1 MNRPRSQAR
10 GLATLRR
17 LGPWLVGAA
26 ILVAIALRV
35 PLSAFRDALSHG
47 SHVALALANAA
58 IAVLLLANDSL
69 ATWVALIAMR
79 MRRPFAKVLAA
90 RGATYLLLLINYAVG
105 QGGFGYYLYRS
116 GAPALRATGA
126 TLFIMGTNLATL
138 LLVTT
143 LAWAVR
149 GIEATS
155 AAMWWTLVT
164 GCAAFG
170 GYLVVIATAPAF
182 LARREVLAPLFDAG
196 LRGHAVAIAGRLPHV
211 TVIVLG
217 YWVAM
222 RVWGIDVPF
231 AVGVTIMPAV
241 VIASALPISPG
252 GLGTTQAAVVYFF
265 SDYASGATADE
276 RGATVLTFAIVHFV
290 YGVLAA
296 MTIGLA
302 CAPFA
307 RRDARADGAG
317 PVTRPTD
324 LAPR

>member
-1 MNRPRSQAR
+1 MRSATAR
-10 GLATLRR
+10 TWRWR
-17 LGPWLVGAA
+17 
-26 ILVAIALRV
+26 
-35 PLSAFRDALSHG
+35 
-47 SHVALALANAA
+47 LANAV
-58 IAVLLLANDSL
+58 IAVLVLANDSL

-79 MRRPFAKVLAA
+79 MRRPFAKVLVA
-90 RGATYLLLLINYAVG
+90 RGATYLLLLVNYAVG

-149 GIEATS
+149 GIDATS

-164 GCAAFG
+164 GCAALG
-170 GYLVVIATAPAF
+170 GYLVVIAIAPGF
-182 LARREVLAPLFDAG
+182 LASREVLAPLFAAG
-196 LRGHAVAIAGRLPHV
+196 LRGHAAAIAGRLPHV
-211 TVIVLG
+211 VVIVLG

-231 AVGVTIMPAV
+231 AVGMTIMPAV

-265 SDYASGATADE
+265 SDYAVGGDRRRSR
-276 RGATVLTFAIVHFV
+276 RGRA
-290 YGVLAA
+290 GVLDRPLRVRRAGGDGDRPDLRAA
-296 MTIGLA
+296 RPPPH
-302 CAPFA
+302 APRSADGGRRQRPGVAVTPPIARLRGTA
-307 RRDARADGAG
+307 RRFRFAGGSIVGLIPPTRA
-317 PVTRPTD
+317 
-324 LAPR
+324 

>member
-1 MNRPRSQAR
+1 MNRPESHAR
-10 GLATLRR
+10 ILAALRR
-17 LGPWLVGAA
+17 VGPWVVGAA
-26 ILVAIALRV
+26 ILAAIALRF
-35 PLSAFRDALSHG
+35 PLSAFREAISHG
-47 SHVALALANAA
+47 SHLRLAVANVVITAL
-58 IAVLLLANDSL
+58 VLANDSL
-69 ATWVALIAMR
+69 ATWIALLAVRI
-79 MRRPFAKVLAA
+79 RRPFAKVLAA

-116 GAPALRATGA
+116 GAAPLRATGA
-126 TLFIMGTNLATL
+126 TLFVIGTNLATL
-138 LLVTT
+138 LVVTT
-143 LAWAVR
+143 VAWAVR
-149 GIEATS
+149 GIDATS
-155 AAMWWTLVT
+155 ATLWWTLVA

-170 GYLVVIATAPAF
+170 GYLVVIASAPAF
-182 LARREVLAPLFDAG
+182 LARREIFAPLFAAG
-196 LRGHAVAIAGRLPHV
+196 LRGHALAIVGRLPHV
-211 TVIVLG
+211 AVIVLG
-217 YWVAM
+217 YWGAM

-296 MTIGLA
+296 MAAGLI

-307 RRDARADGAG
+307 RRDARGEPPAPDADRAAAS
-317 PVTRPTD
+317 P
-324 LAPR
+324 